1 MQEYEYNVHP
11 LRIARVERGLTQED
25 LAQETNLGVSTIR
38 RAEQW
43 FPLNIK
49 TQRILSNYF
58 NKTAKELGLVGRGWM
73 PGSAQPNAALQPA
86 PNSSQPLTKVEAP
99 TPLLHKTPSPVQ
111 YTPTQA
117 IDLLGT
123 QPNIVTDQY
132 ARAWLALGTSHLAQ
146 LFDEGWSLENI
157 LESLRVVLEGAQ
169 GLPAINRRKLLQ
181 LSGAALIS
189 GIALPTNEHVSEEE
203 KIRLIQTMGESIA
216 TSFSLFHTM
225 GNAQVFTVAQ
235 TQLYLL
241 QQIHMHLNPRIQ
253 SSFYSSVYSLLGLT
267 LHLQEHFEESLRLH
281 TSAHIAAR
289 ESGDI
294 WRVTQSLT
302 CQVGTHQ
309 SAGQH
314 TEAIQLIETA
324 LRLIEDQTD
333 EKYLRLQ
340 AHLLANWA
348 DSAAAIGEH
357 VIVKKKLEQSAEL
370 LDRISPKQEFDKASW
385 LQMAGKCALM
395 RGDYIG
401 AIHECEQALIELPH
415 NDIFRQ
421 TITFI
426 PLAIAHARN
435 LDRDASLTVAENSL
449 PSLQSLNAP
458 ITNKLFV
465 EYIKEDLLAAYP
477 HDSRVRS
484 FVDDVQ
490 ARLSSLNN
498 ISQI

>member
-25 LAQETNLGVSTIR
+25 LGQDTKLGVSTIR

-49 TQRILSNYF
+49 TQRILSTYF
-58 NKTAKELGLVGRGWM
+58 NKTAKELGLMGRGWM
-73 PGSAQPNAALQPA
+73 PGSAQPVPAPQPA
-86 PNSSQPLTKVEAP
+86 PNPSQPLPKVAAP
-99 TPLLHKTPSPVQ
+99 TPLLHKTAPSAQ

-117 IDLLGT
+117 IELLGA
-123 QPNIVTDQY
+123 QPNIVTEQH
-132 ARAWLALGTSHLAQ
+132 AEAWLALGTSHLAQ

-157 LESLRVVLEGAQ
+157 LESLRVVLQGVQ
-169 GLPAINRRKLLQ
+169 GLPTINRRKLLQ
-181 LSGAALIS
+181 LSSAAAIS
-189 GIALPTNEHVSEEE
+189 GITLSTNVHVSEEE

-267 LHLQEHFEESLRLH
+267 LHLQERFEESLRLH
-281 TSAHIAAR
+281 SSAHIAAR

-302 CQVGTHQ
+302 CQVGTYQ
-309 SAGQH
+309 SVGQH

-357 VIVKKKLEQSAEL
+357 AITQKKLERSAEL

-395 RGDYIG
+395 RGDHIG
-401 AIHECEQALIELPH
+401 AIHECEQALIELPQ

-435 LDRDASLTVAENSL
+435 RDRDASLAVAEKTL
-449 PSLQSLNAP
+449 PSLQALNAP
-458 ITNKLFV
+458 ITNKLFI
-465 EYIKEDLLAAYP
+465 EYIRDDLVAAYP

-484 FVDDVQ
+484 FVTDIQ
-490 ARLSSLNN
+490 ITLSSLNN
-498 ISQI
+498 AV